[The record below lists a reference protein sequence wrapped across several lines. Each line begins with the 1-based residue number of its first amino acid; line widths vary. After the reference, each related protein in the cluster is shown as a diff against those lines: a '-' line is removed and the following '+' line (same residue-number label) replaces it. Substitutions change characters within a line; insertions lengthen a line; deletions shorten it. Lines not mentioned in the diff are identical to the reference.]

1 MRRSID
7 LRQIISLIYV
17 TSLTFNVGQFH
28 YFYRDMFSLLKQKI
42 EEHIQLTPEEF
53 NWVTAQ
59 FQPKKL
65 RKKQYLLQEGDV
77 CRYAVF
83 VEKGLLRSYTID
95 KKGNEH
101 ILQFALEG
109 WWLSDLYSFFTLE
122 PSIYTMDALE
132 DCELLMLSRPN
143 WDTLLEK
150 MPKME
155 RFFRILIQNNLIA
168 TQRRLMK
175 TFSETAETKYQNLV
189 ETFPECFNRVPQHM
203 IASYLGITRE
213 TLSRIRS
220 NIARRQTG
228 KSIL

>member
-1 MRRSID
+1 MYE
-7 LRQIISLIYV
+7 LFLQECNKKV
-17 TSLTFNVGQFH
+17 P
-28 YFYRDMFSLLKQKI
+28 
-42 EEHIQLTPEEF
+42 LTPEEEGIIK
-53 NWVTAQ
+53 TYLI
-59 FQPKKL
+59 PKKL

-109 WWLSDLYSFFTLE
+109 WWMSDLYSFFTLE

-220 NIARRQTG
+220 NIARKQTG